1 MHYIRV
7 KTIVFTAIF
16 ISLTVIFTHVFAIQ
30 TPFIRISFGFLP
42 VALFAML
49 FGPIKGACM
58 AALADLLGC
67 LIFSPGLYFPG
78 FTVSA
83 FLSGLIY
90 GYFFYNK
97 KITLTKIIFVSSI
110 IFILIDLFLNTLWL
124 CALYQKAAQ
133 VFFLSRFIKGAI
145 LLPIQI
151 SIIYTVYKAVYHHK
165 ISDVIHTK
173 NSFFNS

>member
-1 MHYIRV
+1 MNHVNV

-16 ISLTVIFTHVFAIQ
+16 ISLTIIFTHVFAIQ

-58 AALADLLGC
+58 AALSDLLGC

-97 KITLTKIIFVSSI
+97 KITLVKIIFASSI

-124 CALYQKAAQ
+124 CTLYQKAAQ
-133 VFFLSRFIKGAI
+133 AFFISRLIKGGI

-151 SIIYTVYKAVYHHK
+151 GMLYTVYKSVYHHK
-165 ISDVIHTK
+165 ISGSINIK
-173 NSFFNS
+173 

>member
-16 ISLTVIFTHVFAIQ
+16 ISLTVIFTHVFAVQ

-42 VALFAML
+42 VALFSML

-67 LIFSPGLYFPG
+67 LFFSPGLYFPG

-124 CALYQKAAQ
+124 CTLYQKAAQ
-133 VFFLSRFIKGAI
+133 AFFLSRLIKGAI

-151 SIIYTVYKAVYHHK
+151 SILYTVYKTIYHHK
-165 ISDVIHTK
+165 ISGVMNTK